1 MRFAYIWMVT
11 WSTKVTKLKVL
22 LVSRVKKCKYIFG
35 PPFHHLVLGTGLICD
50 MLSAKAGVA
59 RWLVSIEPGDN
70 WQAVRQTGSW
80 WSQLGSWASFW
91 KNHLYWMM
99 IISTTRDKLELT
111 LMSIGSLTPSQSHI
125 YTHL

>member
-1 MRFAYIWMVT
+1 MLAFVRELVLKM
-11 WSTKVTKLKVL
+11 KVTKLKVL

-70 WQAVRQTGSW
+70 
-80 WSQLGSWASFW
+80 
-91 KNHLYWMM
+91 
-99 IISTTRDKLELT
+99 
-111 LMSIGSLTPSQSHI
+111 
-125 YTHL
+125 